1 MINRLFSPDFAENT
15 DVQAGKLGESLQA
28 YQHDLQTGLVEVEF
42 PGQAV
47 QVLLFV
53 RGQLVTV
60 YCGEQASERLDPLG
74 WLASLNDGS
83 SSKASLRMLALT
95 PQDVRIFKILIEQKS
110 NVRTIAAD
118 GSSLEGRFREWMG
131 HPIPVLAQVRWPKA
145 EALVLFPGQGAPPSY
160 TLFITTNQI
169 LHSAG
174 GVSEIYGWKE
184 AYVSLILYDSEPR
197 TLAWTE
203 YLLHHAFSSLVSSLL
218 GKFEKLIGRLLLNQ
232 IIRDVNFKA
241 TAHDWSL
248 SISASSVNDQTL
260 FASPAAAADA
270 YSRLLEVIFHH
281 FESVLGG
288 AMLEMLVREAV
299 YRLPAPARQVVKE
312 YLPITNL
319 G

>member
-15 DVQAGKLGESLQA
+15 DVKAGKLGESLQA
-28 YQHDLQTGLVEVEF
+28 YQNDLQTGLVEVEF

-74 WLASLNDGS
+74 WLASLNGGS
-83 SSKASLRMLALT
+83 GSKASLRMLALT
-95 PQDVRIFKILIEQKS
+95 PQDVRMFKILVEQKS
-110 NVRTIAAD
+110 NVRSIPAD
-118 GSSLEGRFREWMG
+118 GSSLEGWFREWMG
-131 HPIPVLAQVRWPKA
+131 HPIPVLAQVRWPRA
-145 EALVLFPGQGAPPSY
+145 EALVLFPGQGALPSY

-184 AYVSLILYDSEPR
+184 TYDSLILYDSEPR

-260 FASPAAAADA
+260 FASPAAAAEA